1 MNTTTRAT
9 VGSLMSRPLAT
20 IDHTVSL
27 RQAAV
32 ELAAGG
38 IGALVVLHG
47 TTLVGVLSERDVVAH
62 VAVGADVDHLT
73 VGEVMQGD
81 VVTTTGDTDVIDA
94 ARSMVV
100 ADVRH
105 LPVQVDGRVE
115 GMLSARDCL
124 AALSRGGTGPTS

>member
-1 MNTTTRAT
+1 M
-9 VGSLMSRPLAT
+9 
-20 IDHTVSL
+20 
-27 RQAAV
+27 